1 MKFVGLRMAFAFA
14 AAGLSGSMAQ
24 QIPVAGPLYDG
35 RKALEAKDYVQAE
48 LIFSAY
54 AKAHPDNANAAM
66 GLGDAALGE
75 RRYETAELNY
85 RKATSLQP
93 ELWLAHKH
101 LVLVEAR
108 LGRWEEFDRERTVL
122 RLARER
128 EAPGITARESDVIDT
143 FDVGGQ
149 QWIVREYYEP
159 VGRSQTRY
167 NFERFSANGKVEE
180 YVSLEPA
187 AAAAEALTR
196 DDQVRIGADA
206 VAKSGKEFA
215 LNWYTGKGHGVVK
228 RYAGGEPQY
237 EVVRKDVLRWL
248 KARGSS

>member
-1 MKFVGLRMAFAFA
+1 MKFVAMMMLAVAMG
-14 AAGLSGSMAQ
+14 AQ

-54 AKAHPDNANAAM
+54 AKAHPDNATAAM
-66 GLGDAALGE
+66 GLGDAALGQ
-75 RRYETAELNY
+75 RRYEAAEANY
-85 RKATSLQP
+85 RRATSLQP

-143 FDVGGQ
+143 FDVNGR

-167 NFERFSANGKVEE
+167 NFERFSASGKVEQ
-180 YVSLEPA
+180 YISLESAEA
-187 AAAAEALTR
+187 AANALKLDGQVKIG
-196 DDQVRIGADA
+196 DDTPKPVKD
-206 VAKSGKEFA
+206 FA

-228 RYAGGEPQY
+228 TYPAGEPSY
-237 EVVRKDVLRWL
+237 EVVRADVVRWL
-248 KARGSS
+248 KKSAASKE

>member
-1 MKFVGLRMAFAFA
+1 MKFVARLMLALA
-14 AAGLSGSMAQ
+14 AAGISAQ

-54 AKAHPDNANAAM
+54 AKEHPDNANAAL
-66 GLGDAALGE
+66 GLGDAALGQ
-75 RRYETAELNY
+75 RRYEAAEMNY
-85 RKATSLQP
+85 RRATSLQP

-108 LGRWEEFDRERTVL
+108 LGRWEDFDRERTVL

-143 FDVGGQ
+143 FDVGGR

-167 NFERFSANGKVEE
+167 NFERFSSAGKVEQ
-180 YVSLEPA
+180 YISLESAEA
-187 AAAAEALTR
+187 AAKALKL
-196 DDQVRIGADA
+196 DGQVAIGTD
-206 VAKSGKEFA
+206 VPKPVKDFA
-215 LNWYTGKGHGVVK
+215 LNWYTGKGHGMIK
-228 RYAGGEPQY
+228 RYPKRSQPMS
-237 EVVRKDVLRWL
+237 RR
-248 KARGSS
+248 ARM